1 MSIDARPTHSR
12 GVGRALLGL
21 AVLCATG
28 AAWFAWQ
35 ARDDPDPDQV
45 TLDVETAIA
54 PVTPSTIAPRAGST
68 DSDASPTDT
77 NDETT
82 PRPDTDRA
90 AASDD
95 TASNDTDTAMTS
107 APTTTVPLSPLAE
120 FLGPAGSAIPPVVEP
135 RPRPTALVIPTID
148 VLRPVRAV
156 GLEDD
161 GQLEVPDETEIG
173 WYQYGAT
180 PGDPGATVLAAHV
193 TWNRNLGPFYRL
205 GEMEPGERVDVVLD
219 DGTTRVY
226 EVVERTIYGKD
237 DLPRNRIW
245 RNTGPE
251 SLVLITC
258 GGSYNPDIR
267 RYRENIV
274 VYAVPVDQIGAG
286 PT

>member
-1 MSIDARPTHSR
+1 MSNDARPTRTR

-21 AVLCATG
+21 AVLCAAG
-28 AAWFAWQ
+28 AAWFAWE

-45 TLDVETAIA
+45 TLDVETAVA
-54 PVTPSTIAPRAGST
+54 TVTPSTIAPRTPGS
-68 DSDASPTDT
+68 ADT
-77 NDETT
+77 NTTTNTDE
-82 PRPDTDRA
+82 PD
-90 AASDD
+90 
-95 TASNDTDTAMTS
+95 ASNDTDPAMTS
-107 APTTTVPLSPLAE
+107 APPTTTVPLSPLAE
-120 FLGPAGSAIPPVVEP
+120 FLGPAGSAIPPVIEP
-135 RPRPTALVIPTID
+135 RPRPAALVIPTID

-161 GQLEVPDETEIG
+161 GELEVPDETEIG

-205 GEMEPGERVDVVLD
+205 GELEPGERIDVVLD

-274 VYAVPVDQIGAG
+274 VYAVPVGHTLEGAA
-286 PT
+286 